1 MPKKKKNMPKKKEAF
16 EYKEPIKG
24 EKFVFT
30 LLPIDSLEVISHQ
43 RKPSQY
49 HVRHILQ
56 SLEKIGF
63 TVPIMVVEG
72 EKEGKYV
79 IIDGQHRFLAAKKLE
94 LDKIPAIIVPKKM
107 ARLMMNFNIEKELNI
122 REKSYV
128 AIQLYEEILEKKPD
142 VIETEPEI
150 TDAIEQAYYVTLG
163 IAYRETEKLSG
174 SSFESILKKCDLFL
188 EMSLKEAIEVRKE
201 RAKKILEANQ
211 ILRDTVQKI
220 KEMGKFHP
228 FLYSQILSYANPH
241 KRERGFFEFDET
253 FEKVIQALKEVN
265 ENPQIILEKV
275 EEVS

>member
-1 MPKKKKNMPKKKEAF
+1 MPKKKEVF

-30 LLPIDSLEVISHQ
+30 LLPVDSLEVISHQ

-188 EMSLKEAIEVRKE
+188 EMPLKEAFEIRKE

-220 KEMGKFHP
+220 KDMGKFHP

-265 ENPQIILEKV
+265 ENPQIILEKA